1 MHSET
6 TIVSWQPLWI
16 PYRLPQCDS
25 PTAIDSAH
33 FLQYYFLYAIAK
45 TSKIIIIMKKVFF
58 SLVLLCG
65 LALFSTSCNKDNGN
79 NGNSN
84 VTPEVQSG
92 EMTVDNNTSDIV
104 TAKAVTYGQKN
115 AIVLA
120 SKEMTASDNEG
131 IAIIFNGNITPGTYT
146 MGNSKDPNPTVVG
159 FHDFNLGE
167 LPFIMGAD
175 TLFYGDTY
183 YWMNGEL
190 AVVQNSDSTYQVVL
204 SQCMGANDNGQS
216 VNLALNFTGPLGPYT
231 FDANNKFKIKNIE
244 SPIGLAGLTQLSGL
258 SSLGLDVKSMLFMSA
273 NRKRFYIVSYLGG
286 QLVDGEY
293 NLGYIGTPWVPRF
306 PCVHVALD
314 GDFWTFQPQTGYIAK
329 EGTLKVVTNDDGTKT
344 VTMENLKLKNV
355 EHDSELFWPLL
366 DGSLQYHGYM
376 YELSL

>member
-1 MHSET
+1 
-6 TIVSWQPLWI
+6 
-16 PYRLPQCDS
+16 
-25 PTAIDSAH
+25 
-33 FLQYYFLYAIAK
+33 
-45 TSKIIIIMKKVFF
+45 MKKVFF

-65 LALFSTSCNKDNGN
+65 LALFSTSCKDNNNGN
-79 NGNSN
+79 NN
-84 VTPEVQSG
+84 VTPEVETN
-92 EMTVDNNTSDIV
+92 EMTVGNNTSDIV

-120 SKEMTASDNEG
+120 SKEMTADKNEG
-131 IAIIFNGNITPGTYT
+131 IAIIFNGSITPGTYT
-146 MGNSKDPNPTVVG
+146 MGNTKDPVPTVVG

-190 AVVQNSDSTYQVVL
+190 AVVQNNDGTYHVVL
-204 SQCMGANDNGQS
+204 SQCMGTNNNGQT
-216 VNLALNFTGPLGPYT
+216 VQLALNFTGPLAPYT
-231 FDANNKFKIKNIE
+231 FDVNNKFMIKNIE
-244 SPIGLAGLTQLSGL
+244 SPIGLAGVTSLDGL

-273 NRKRFYIVSYLGG
+273 DRKRFFIVSYLGG
-286 QLVDGEY
+286 QVVDGEY
-293 NLGYIGTPWVPRF
+293 NLGYIGTPYLPAF

-329 EGTLKVVTNDDGTKT
+329 SGTLKVITNDDGTKT
-344 VTMENLKLKNV
+344 VIMQNLKLKNV
-355 EHDSELFWPLL
+355 EHDNEFFFPII

>member
-1 MHSET
+1 
-6 TIVSWQPLWI
+6 
-16 PYRLPQCDS
+16 
-25 PTAIDSAH
+25 
-33 FLQYYFLYAIAK
+33 
-45 TSKIIIIMKKVFF
+45 MKKAFF
-58 SLVLLCG
+58 SLMLLCG

-92 EMTVDNNTSDIV
+92 EMTVSTNTSDII
-104 TAKAVTYGQKN
+104 TAKAVKYGQKN

-120 SKEMTASDNEG
+120 SKEMTAADNEG
-131 IAIIFNGNITPGTYT
+131 IAIIFNGNIVPGTYT
-146 MGNSKDPNPTVVG
+146 KSGNSKDPVPTVVG
-159 FHDFNLGE
+159 FHEFNLGE

-175 TLFYGDTY
+175 SLFYGDTY

-190 AVVQNSDSTYQVVL
+190 AVVQNSDGTYHVVL
-204 SQCMGANDNGQS
+204 SQCMGANENGQS
-216 VNLALNFTGPLGPYT
+216 IQLALNFTGPLGPYT
-231 FDANNKFKIKNIE
+231 FDANNKFKIKNTE
-244 SPIGLAGLTQLSGL
+244 SPIGLAGLTQLNGL
-258 SSLGLDVKSMLFMSA
+258 SSLGLDVKSMIFMSA

-355 EHDSELFWPLL
+355 EHDSELIWPLL